1 MSIKAKRKN
10 KGYSQ
15 IEIANKL
22 GIPVRTYKRYETQYE
37 LKGTAKYARIFDLIK
52 SFKESSKNELRNLK
66 VTVVGIGYVGLS
78 IGILLSE
85 TNKVT
90 LVDISEE
97 KVNLINSKK
106 APFKDT
112 EI

>member
-1 MSIKAKRKN
+1 MKLKELRKSKELTQIKA
-10 KGYSQ
+10 S
-15 IEIANKL
+15 EIVS
-22 GIPVRTYKRYETQYE
+22 IPLRTYKRYETQNE

-90 LVDISEE
+90 LVDISKE
-97 KVNLINSKK
+97 KVNLINTKIIRFS
-106 APFKDT
+106 
-112 EI
+112 